1 MDIVEKLNKLSK
13 KKNTELDNQIEKL
26 EQEYK
31 KIFGNND
38 YTNIFDDDKTYL
50 KKLKECIELGIPYD
64 ELYND
69 DNDENDLI

>member
-38 YTNIFDDDKTYL
+38 YTNIFDDDETYL
-50 KKLKECIELGIPYD
+50 KKLKECIEFGISYD

>member
-13 KKNTELDNQIEKL
+13 KKNTELDNQIEKS

-38 YTNIFDDDKTYL
+38 YTNIFDDDETYL
-50 KKLKECIELGIPYD
+50 KKLKECIELGISYD

>member
-13 KKNTELDNQIEKL
+13 KKNTELDNQIEKS

-38 YTNIFDDDKTYL
+38 YTNIFDDDEIYL
-50 KKLKECIELGIPYD
+50 KKLKKCIELGISYD

>member
-1 MDIVEKLNKLSK
+1 MDIIEKLNKLSK
-13 KKNTELDNQIEKL
+13 KENTELDNQIEKA

-38 YTNIFDDDKTYL
+38 YTNIFDDDETYL
-50 KKLKECIELGIPYD
+50 KKLKECIKLRISYD

>member
-38 YTNIFDDDKTYL
+38 YTNIFDDDETYL
-50 KKLKECIELGIPYD
+50 KKLKECIELGISYD